1 MSNADKQFK
10 RFNMLPLRN
19 GNNRLPVG
27 PCAEWRPTYHDGCEN
42 RFEQMQA
49 DADLSNMAWIELA
62 LITEQMCDA
71 AGSLEENP
79 SIHYEV

>member
-1 MSNADKQFK
+1 MQPDRLTPAGEIKKKKKKAGVSNADKQFK

-49 DADLSNMAWIELA
+49 DADLSNMA
-62 LITEQMCDA
+62 
-71 AGSLEENP
+71 
-79 SIHYEV
+79 